1 MTSTHQCLIGSGIV
15 IVIVIVIVMGAGN
28 SGREGQAGDQKRSE
42 VAGNESATESH
53 AI

>member
-15 IVIVIVIVMGAGN
+15 IVTVMVGGN